1 MGVCQSKYL
10 MPRYEMRTAILLPA
24 RFIVLGAEWPLFA
37 PAHRIHAVGG
47 NAERNKVILGS
58 LGAAFTEANVVF
70 RRAALI
76 AMALD
81 GHADL
86 RIRAQ
91 EFRGL
96 GQVSAGVATN
106 IGFVEVE
113 IGVLH
118 VLLEQF
124 THALVCGRRSC
135 HGCSAHGD
143 TRVCGCGAARSR
155 RGDGEGRRFRWIGR
169 RGALRRYLSHTWLD
183 VEGSGIRGC
192 PAPRDRIATFHR
204 AGRSVQRSGGLR
216 GWLRSSLC
224 RRPACNLLL
233 ATACKSD
240 ESNYSQQQSQLSQT
254 TILHL
259 LPPSASLPG
268 LSR

>member
-1 MGVCQSKYL
+1 MGVCQSEYL
-10 MPRYEMRTAILLPA
+10 MPRHEMRTAILLPA

-37 PAHRIHAVGG
+37 PAHGIHAVGG

-58 LGAAFTEANVVF
+58 LGAAFTEANVVL

-81 GHADL
+81 GHANL

-91 EFRGL
+91 EFCGFC
-96 GQVSAGVATN
+96 QVSAGVATN
-106 IGFVEVE
+106 IGFFE
-113 IGVLH
+113 IKVGVLH

-124 THALVCGRRSC
+124 TQALVCGRRSF
-135 HGCSAHGD
+135 HGRRAYGD
-143 TRVCGCGAARSR
+143 TRVRGCGAARPG
-155 RGDGEGRRFRWIGR
+155 RGDSEGRRFRWIGR
-169 RGALRRYLSHTWLD
+169 RGALRRYLSHTRLD
-183 VEGSGIRGC
+183 IEIGGVRGC
-192 PAPRDRIATFHR
+192 PAQRDRIATLHR
-204 AGRSVQRSGGLR
+204 AGRSIQGNGGLR

-240 ESNYSQQQSQLSQT
+240 ESNYSPQHFQLSQT
-254 TILHL
+254 TSLHL

>member
-1 MGVCQSKYL
+1 
-10 MPRYEMRTAILLPA
+10 MPRHEMRTAILLPA

-37 PAHRIHAVGG
+37 PARGIHAVGG

-70 RRAALI
+70 RRATLI

-96 GQVSAGVATN
+96 CQVSAGVATN
-106 IGFVEVE
+106 IGFVEVKV
-113 IGVLH
+113 GVLH

-124 THALVCGRRSC
+124 TQALVCGRRSF
-135 HGCSAHGD
+135 HGRRAHGD
-143 TRVCGCGAARSR
+143 ACVRGCGAARPG
-155 RGDGEGRRFRWIGR
+155 RGDGEGRRFRWLAG
-169 RGALRRYLSHTWLD
+169 
-183 VEGSGIRGC
+183 VEPCAVTFPTPGSMS
-192 PAPRDRIATFHR
+192 
-204 AGRSVQRSGGLR
+204 RSVAFVDVQLSVTVSPLFTELGEAFSVTVGCAVGCGAACVGGR
-216 GWLRSSLC
+216 
-224 RRPACNLLL
+224 L
-233 ATACKSD
+233 ATCFLQPPARAMKATTPSK
-240 ESNYSQQQSQLSQT
+240 QSQLSQT